1 MKKQILSLL
10 LLCLVC
16 TLNAQKKTYN
26 IGFLF
31 DEVNVEA
38 KPLLEQLKKEIKAVV
53 GEDATIVF
61 NSKNQLVSGYDI
73 QKAKANYNALQQT
86 SDLIISFGAFDNLVI
101 RQEKTYPVPVITIGG
116 LSSEVSGLDQQKKTS
131 GIHNLTYI
139 VSNDSFSDDIKT
151 FQKLTKFNTVGVVV
165 EKPITELIDFNAL
178 FNKSLKGDDINIKL
192 IPYTTLEDIYTNLDG
207 IDALQLAGGFSL
219 KTSEVKE
226 LAQKLIEKKIPSFSS
241 VRKSDVANGI
251 LATNQG
257 EDNFNTFFRR
267 IALSIE
273 SYVNGTNFSELPV
286 LLDFNNELTLNF
298 NTAQA
303 LSVPL
308 RYSLIGQT
316 EFIGDVNNN
325 PSAQKVYDLP
335 MVIND
340 VLKNNLS
347 LQATEK
353 DVLVNEQ
360 NVKTAK
366 SNYLPSVTAT
376 ATGTYIDPDIAAISN
391 GQNPEFGTSGNVT
404 LQQVLFSESANA
416 NIGIQKSLAKAQ
428 REKFNT
434 EQLDAVFNG
443 ANAYFNTLI
452 LKANLDIQMRNLDLT
467 KKNLEIAEENYNAGQ
482 SGKTDVLRLQS
493 QQAQNTQAMIEGI
506 NRLNQS
512 FIGINQLTNNA
523 TDFDIDVKEATLN
536 QELFQQ
542 YNYDKFIDILDSP
555 VQREPFVEFLIEEAL
570 NNAPELKQLNYN
582 LDAVKRQTKLYGTGR
597 FLPTLSLQG
606 QYNYQFSRSGVG
618 STFPAGFPAAPNG
631 NYNVGVNL
639 SLPIFNKNTN
649 TINKQTAIIQQEQ
662 LQINSDNVKLAI
674 SANVRNGVLNLINQI
689 SNIELSKVSEA
700 SAKEALELTQT
711 SYSTGAVNIVQL
723 LDAQNNYLNAQL
735 AKANAIYNYLITTLQ
750 LERYLGYYFLLH
762 TEEDNTKFNQRFLE
776 FLNKN

>member
-165 EKPITELIDFNAL
+165 EKPITELIDFNTL

-570 NNAPELKQLNYN
+570 KNAPELKQLNYN
-582 LDAVKRQTKLYGTGR
+582 LDAVKRQTKLYGIGR

-606 QYNYQFSRSGVG
+606 QYNYQFSRSGAG
-618 STFPAGFPAAPNG
+618 STFPAGFPTAPNG

-662 LQINSDNVKLAI
+662 LQINSDNVRLAI

>member
-1 MKKQILSLL
+1 MKKHILSLL
-10 LLCLVC
+10 LLCLAL
-16 TLNAQKKTYN
+16 TLNAQKKTYAV
-26 IGFLF
+26 GFLF
-31 DEVNVEA
+31 DEVNIEA

-73 QKAKANYNALQQT
+73 AKARSNYNQLKQT
-86 SDLIISFGAFDNLVI
+86 CDIIISFGAFDNLVI
-101 RQEKTYPVPVITIGG
+101 RQEKAYPVPVLTVGG
-116 LSSEVSGLDQQKKTS
+116 LSSEVSGINKLQKTS
-131 GIHNLTYI
+131 GINNLTYI
-139 VSNDSFSDDIKT
+139 VSNDSFSEDIKT
-151 FQKLTKFNTVGVVV
+151 FQQLAKFKTVGIVV
-165 EKPITELIDFNAL
+165 ERPLTELIDFNEV
-178 FNKSLKGDDINIKL
+178 FHKSLKGSEINFKL
-192 IPYTTLEDIYTNLDG
+192 IPYTTLDDIFKNLNG

-226 LAQKLIEKKIPSFSS
+226 LAQKLIEQKIPSFSS

-251 LATNQG
+251 LATNQT

-303 LSVPL
+303 LDVPL

-340 VLKNNLS
+340 VLENNLS
-347 LQATEK
+347 LQAVEK
-353 DVLVNEQ
+353 DVLVSEQ

-376 ATGTYIDPDIAAISN
+376 ATGTYVDPNIAEISN
-391 GQNPEFGTSGNVT
+391 GQNPEFGASGNVT
-404 LQQVLFSESANA
+404 LQQVVFSESANA
-416 NIGIQKSLAKAQ
+416 NIRIQKSLAKAQ
-428 REKFNT
+428 REQFNT
-434 EQLDAVFNG
+434 EQLDAIFNG
-443 ANAYFNTLI
+443 ANAYFNALI

-467 KKNLEIAEENYNAGQ
+467 KKNLQIAEENYNAGQ

-493 QQAQNTQAMIEGI
+493 QQAQNTQAMIEAI

-523 TDFDIDVKEATLN
+523 TDYEIDVKEASLDE
-536 QELFQQ
+536 ELFQQ

-555 VQREPFVEFLIEEAL
+555 VQRDPFVEFLIQEAL
-570 NNAPELKQLNYN
+570 KNAPELKQLNYN
-582 LDAVKRQTKLYGTGR
+582 LDAVKRQTKLYGKGR
-597 FLPTLSLQG
+597 FLPTLALQG

-618 STFPAGFPAAPNG
+618 STFPTGFPTPPDG
-631 NYNVGVNL
+631 NYNVGLNL

-649 TINKQTAIIQQEQ
+649 NINKQTAIIQQEQ
-662 LQINSDNVKLAI
+662 IEINSNNVKLAI
-674 SANVRNGVLNLINQI
+674 SANVRNGVLSLINQI
-689 SNIELSKVSEA
+689 SNIELSKVSEV
-700 SAKEALELTQT
+700 SAKEALDLTQT

-735 AKANAIYNYLITTLQ
+735 AKANAIYNYLIATLQ

-762 TEEDNTKFNQRFLE
+762 TDDDNAKFNQRFLE
-776 FLNKN
+776 FLNNN

>member
-73 QKAKANYNALQQT
+73 QKAKENYNALQQT

-116 LSSEVSGLDQQKKTS
+116 LSSEVSGLDHQKKTS

-139 VSNDSFSDDIKT
+139 VSNDSFSEDIKT
-151 FQKLTKFNTVGVVV
+151 FQKLTKFKTVGIVV
-165 EKPITELIDFNAL
+165 EKPITELIDFNTL
-178 FNKSLKGDDINIKL
+178 FNNSLKGEDINFKL
-192 IPYTTLEDIYTNLDG
+192 IPYTNLEDIYTSLDG

-226 LAQKLIEKKIPSFSS
+226 LAQKLIEQKIPSFSS

-251 LATNQG
+251 LATNQT

-376 ATGTYIDPDIAAISN
+376 ATGTYIDPDVAAISN

-570 NNAPELKQLNYN
+570 SNAPELKQLNYN

-606 QYNYQFSRSGVG
+606 QYNYQFSRSGAG